1 MTRPLGLAVRLQR
14 GALAG
19 WVAGLFVTG
28 VVWGSIG
35 DDVEDLIADNPDY
48 ADLVAQLEGASL
60 TDSFFATA
68 MTMLALIGA
77 GFSISSALRLRSE
90 ERAGRVEAILATS
103 TSRWEWAAGHLAV
116 AGAGTVA
123 TMAAAGLGV
132 GISYAVVSGDAAQVP
147 RMVGA
152 ALVTVPAVL
161 VLAAVAAALFGLAP
175 RAAPAAWGVLAIA
188 AVIGYFG
195 ELLRLPQW
203 MRAVSPLEH
212 VPGVPAEDLAVAPLV
227 ALTAVAAG
235 LAAVGLWG
243 FRARDL
249 QAA

>member
-1 MTRPLGLAVRLQR
+1 
-14 GALAG
+14 
-19 WVAGLFVTG
+19 
-28 VVWGSIG
+28 
-35 DDVEDLIADNPDY
+35 
-48 ADLVAQLEGASL
+48 
-60 TDSFFATA
+60 
-68 MTMLALIGA
+68 
-77 GFSISSALRLRSE
+77 
-90 ERAGRVEAILATS
+90 
-103 TSRWEWAAGHLAV
+103 
-116 AGAGTVA
+116 
-123 TMAAAGLGV
+123 MAAAGLGV